1 MNMNSVRHTKK
12 EIKKHPAGV
21 LWANHAKYWL
31 TRSLEP
37 DTEYPG
43 MSEFFFDVDISALS
57 EMTGLSEVSLRK
69 YIAAI
74 L

>member
-1 MNMNSVRHTKK
+1 MNSARKTKK
-12 EIKKHPAGV
+12 EIKKHPTGV

-37 DTEYPG
+37 DAEYPG
-43 MSEFFFDVDISALS
+43 ISEFFFDVDIFALS
-57 EMTGLSEVSLRK
+57 EMTGLSEASLRK
-69 YIAAI
+69 YITAI